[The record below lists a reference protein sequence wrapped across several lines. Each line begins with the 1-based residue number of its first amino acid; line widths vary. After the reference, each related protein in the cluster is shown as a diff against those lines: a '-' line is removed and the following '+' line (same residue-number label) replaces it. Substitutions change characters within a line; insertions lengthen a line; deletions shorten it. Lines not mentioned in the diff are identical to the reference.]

1 MTIVIDNASFSFVK
15 AIKELAKIDGAT
27 VRTEKK
33 SKIDPFYS
41 EENMAVLKKSMAQ
54 FEQNKVVIHEPIK
67 V

>member
-54 FEQNKVVIHEPIK
+54 FEQNKVVIHKPIE

>member
-1 MTIVIDNASFSFVK
+1 MTLVIDNASFSFAK
-15 AIKELAKIDGAT
+15 AIKELAKIDGAS

-54 FEQNKVVIHEPIK
+54 FEQNKIVVHEPIE